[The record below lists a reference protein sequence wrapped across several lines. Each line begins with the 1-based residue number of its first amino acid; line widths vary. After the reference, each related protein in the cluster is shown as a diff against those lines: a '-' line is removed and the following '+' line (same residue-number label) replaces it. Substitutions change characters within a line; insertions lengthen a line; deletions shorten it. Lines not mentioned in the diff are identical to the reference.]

1 MSTGSVTVAVLTIG
15 DVLRRASGTHPAI
28 LPSLGTEARRTLTR
42 VTSEPSART
51 AAPAPAYA
59 ERLSI
64 PWFAWPG
71 WLAVSALLAA
81 EVSLGSTGLRGWV
94 PFAVLLPLTLAFL
107 WRADRIK
114 VAVTATEFQVDDAR
128 LPLGVIAD
136 VVALDAAGKREAL
149 GVGAHPLAFVVQRP
163 WIKGAVQVLL
173 DDPADPTPFWVVST
187 RHPVEL
193 ATALLR
199 ARS

>member
-1 MSTGSVTVAVLTIG
+1 
-15 DVLRRASGTHPAI
+15 
-28 LPSLGTEARRTLTR
+28 

-51 AAPAPAYA
+51 AAATAAYA
-59 ERLSI
+59 ERLRL
-64 PWFAWPG
+64 PWFAWPA
-71 WLAVSALLAA
+71 WLALATLLAA
-81 EVSLGSTGLRGWV
+81 EVSLGSPGLRGWA
-94 PFAVLLPLTLAFL
+94 PFAVLLPVTVAFL

-128 LPLGVIAD
+128 LPLSVIAD
-136 VVALDAAGKREAL
+136 VVPLDADGKREAL

-163 WIKGAVQVLL
+163 WIRGAVQVLL

-187 RHPVEL
+187 RRPVEL